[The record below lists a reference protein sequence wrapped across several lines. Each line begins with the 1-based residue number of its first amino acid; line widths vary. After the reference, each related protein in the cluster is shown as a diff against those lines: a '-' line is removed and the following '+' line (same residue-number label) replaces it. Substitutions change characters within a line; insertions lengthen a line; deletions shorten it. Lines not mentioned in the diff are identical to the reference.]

1 MNFGVFITLNS
12 LKIVFYQKK
21 KLVLQ
26 TNFTLP
32 TIILW

>member
-1 MNFGVFITLNS
+1 MNFGVVITLIS

-21 KLVLQ
+21 NLFLK